1 MIRSHSA
8 SPELPSPTPNDLS
21 PRELEIFRSLA
32 RGDRNKELAGAL
44 GISVKT
50 VNAHRSSIMRKLKLR
65 SYSDLIQFA
74 IRHCIVEIQIEN
86 VVTAAGVL
94 GGNTNSIK
102 AAS

>member
-1 MIRSHSA
+1 MVRSHLA

-21 PRELEIFRSLA
+21 PQELEIFRSLG

-65 SYSDLIQFA
+65 SYSDLVQFA
-74 IRHCIVEIQIEN
+74 IRHRIVKIQREH
-86 VVTAAGVL
+86 VGAAAGRGVL
-94 GGNTNSIK
+94 GGNTNLI
-102 AAS
+102 